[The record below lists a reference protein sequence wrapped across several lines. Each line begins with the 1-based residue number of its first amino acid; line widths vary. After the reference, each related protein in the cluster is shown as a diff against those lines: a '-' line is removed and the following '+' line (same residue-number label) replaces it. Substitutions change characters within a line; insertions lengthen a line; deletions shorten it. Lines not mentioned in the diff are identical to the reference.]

1 MPRVLVSNTR
11 VFVPEF
17 YASLFVCVLLPETT
31 FVSCRVGRNSLIL
44 RKRGTLFGSDREL
57 VQALTRRHPTKES
70 QLDPRPVHVGFE
82 VAVWQE
88 KWVLEVKDEKRKSER
103 KKEKRKMRIEKK
115 GREMMK
121 RKQGRCTDG
130 EGQHRSAENPKCLW
144 LYECSG
150 R

>member
-1 MPRVLVSNTR
+1 
-11 VFVPEF
+11 
-17 YASLFVCVLLPETT
+17 
-31 FVSCRVGRNSLIL
+31 
-44 RKRGTLFGSDREL
+44 
-57 VQALTRRHPTKES
+57 
-70 QLDPRPVHVGFE
+70 VGFE

-88 KWVLEVKDEKRKSER
+88 NWVLEVKDEKRKEEREKKDENREER
-103 KKEKRKMRIEKK
+103 K
-115 GREMMK
+115 REMVK